1 MAFVN
6 RKLEEN
12 EIREYVLKWPD
23 EGQTYRCPGATI
35 DDQNDVRL
43 FFYGNGPANKREPS
57 DYYQFVFDYKGEV
70 YFIELR
76 RELLNKN
83 DVHWYFG
90 SHLGKNKLNS
100 EQLQSLREAMKV
112 YALEGFVVGRAERK
126 QKDPTYIA
134 PNEKVTVHI
143 EF

>member
-112 YALEGFVVGRAERK
+112 YAYEGFSMYDWVGK
-126 QKDPTYIA
+126 QKDPSYISL
-134 PNEKVTVHI
+134 NEEGNVYV